1 MVFMKKMVMNISS
14 PLVLRTLFCGHLC
27 LLVKITSTYPAS
39 PVILFFFFSVPAY
52 IKSFNFLLEGNPLSI
67 SNVPTQRLYESK
79 YSFHCTNFA
88 KSSKLLMHMVITGCL
103 P

>member
-39 PVILFFFFSVPAY
+39 PVILFQIWTVPAY
-52 IKSFNFLLEGNPLSI
+52 IKSVNKLLEGNPLSI
-67 SNVPTQRLYESK
+67 
-79 YSFHCTNFA
+79 
-88 KSSKLLMHMVITGCL
+88 
-103 P
+103 